1 MPTLQAIISEK
12 FFTKLNDSADIDA
25 AKIEQLRTLVATG
38 KKLKADDLVKIFS
51 LPPGSDLK

>member
-12 FFTKLNDSADIDA
+12 FFAKLSTSGEIDA
-25 AKIEQLRTLVATG
+25 PKIEQLRTLFATG
-38 KKLKADDLVKIFS
+38 KKLKADDLVNVFS

>member
-12 FFTKLNDSADIDA
+12 FFAKLSNSDAIDA
-25 AKIEQLRTLVATG
+25 SKIEQLRTLFAAG

-51 LPPGSDLK
+51 LPPGSNLK